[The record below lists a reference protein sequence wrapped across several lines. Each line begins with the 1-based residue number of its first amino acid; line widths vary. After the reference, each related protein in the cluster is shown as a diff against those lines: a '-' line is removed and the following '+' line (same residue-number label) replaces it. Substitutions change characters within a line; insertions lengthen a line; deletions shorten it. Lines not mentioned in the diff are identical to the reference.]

1 MQKYNISNPRIDGTE
16 TEIKPKKRNV
26 DHTLRIRQI
35 ISWLIQIF
43 IRKKPSWNQF
53 YIQKASIP
61 KPDKG
66 FVGRRR
72 RNPSRSRSTDG
83 MPIRQA
89 CGRNNLTQPK
99 FDVIVEKN
107 GYACWCVDGISIS

>member
-66 FVGRRR
+66 FVGRPEEEPIQEQEYRWHA
-72 RNPSRSRSTDG
+72 NPAS
-83 MPIRQA
+83 MRQK
-89 CGRNNLTQPK
+89 QS
-99 FDVIVEKN
+99 
-107 GYACWCVDGISIS
+107 YAT